1 MKVARIYT
9 RNVVSATRSS
19 TLQEASLIM
28 RDRHVG
34 SLLVTEDEPNGDH
47 AIGIVTDRDM
57 VVYATAEGL
66 DPQSSTLADIM
77 TPKIAAIDRD
87 ADAHEA
93 MAVMRKFGVR
103 RLAVTGED
111 GSIIGVLSLDDVVDA
126 VATEL
131 SALAEVIRA
140 ERGREALAFEAAGAR
155 PTE

>member
-9 RNVVSATRSS
+9 RNVISAPRSS
-19 TLQEASLIM
+19 TLQEAALLM

-34 SLLVTEDEPNGDH
+34 LLLVTEDEPSGDH
-47 AIGIVTDRDM
+47 AVGIVTDRDM
-57 VVYATAEGL
+57 AVLAVAEGC
-66 DPQSSTLADIM
+66 DPQTTTLADIM
-77 TPKIAAIDRD
+77 TPKIAAVGRE

-126 VATEL
+126 IAAEL
-131 SALAEVIRA
+131 QALTQVIRSERESAHFEPRA
-140 ERGREALAFEAAGAR
+140 EPPVL
-155 PTE
+155 

>member
-9 RNVVSATRSS
+9 RNVVSAARSS
-19 TLQEASLIM
+19 TLQEAALLM

-34 SLLVTEDEPNGDH
+34 SLLVSEDEPSGDH

-57 VVYATAEGL
+57 AVLAVAEGF
-66 DPQSSTLADIM
+66 DPQETTLSDIM
-77 TPKIAAIDRD
+77 TPEIAAISRD

-111 GSIIGVLSLDDVVDA
+111 GSIVGVLSLDDVVDA
-126 VATEL
+126 LAVEL
-131 SALAEVIRA
+131 GALADVIRS
-140 ERGREALAFEAAGAR
+140 ERDREAVQFEPGAPQSLA
-155 PTE
+155 